1 MLDKEGLA
9 LSVSLFSDSIDI
21 SSAKISV
28 HGCLRVDC
36 EETSSGEEDC
46 NVGTATF
53 TVGVGCAGWVW
64 PSLHEGPNGLLLSEI
79 YMVQHP
85 CSLENSDELDFA
97 PSTSGA
103 S

>member
-46 NVGTATF
+46 NVGTASVIFSCNCT
-53 TVGVGCAGWVW
+53 GWTR
-64 PSLHEGPNGLLLSEI
+64 PSLNERSDGLLLGKI
-79 YMVQHP
+79 DMVQHP